1 MYSVN
6 ERDPSTFSFSGT
18 ISPLLQ
24 APSAVMT
31 NLACASLILSAKA
44 SDEKPP
50 KTTEWTAPIL
60 AQASIDTTISG
71 VMPR

>member
-6 ERDPSTFSFSGT
+6 ERDPSTFSFRGT

-50 KTTEWTAPIL
+50 KTTE
-60 AQASIDTTISG
+60 
-71 VMPR
+71 